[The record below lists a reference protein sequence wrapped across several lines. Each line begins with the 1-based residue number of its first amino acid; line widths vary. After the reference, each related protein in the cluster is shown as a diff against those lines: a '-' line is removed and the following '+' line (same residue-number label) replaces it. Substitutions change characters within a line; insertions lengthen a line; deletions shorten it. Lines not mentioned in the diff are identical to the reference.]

1 MNLKVVGQSIIRV
14 DGESKVTGR
23 AIYPEDLNMEG
34 QAWGRTLRSSLPHA
48 DFTLDLREAE
58 KVEGLLKIFTYKDIV
73 TNEHGTVLKDH
84 QVLCESRVK
93 RIGDPMAFIVAETR
107 EICQEVLDKIIV
119 NYEELEAVTDPVYA
133 MTDEA
138 PRIHGGDSNIVHHFK
153 IRKGDMEE
161 GFKKSHVVAENTYY
175 TPTVDHAF
183 MQPES
188 CLSYIDEEGRVTIAV
203 ATQYPH
209 YDRGEIA
216 IALGL
221 EEDQVRVINTN
232 IGGAFGG
239 REDISMQVHM
249 ALAAKVLKRPIKIVM
264 PREESFLAHSKRHPF
279 IMKYKTGAD
288 KEGYL
293 TAMEVEIIGDTGAY
307 ASWAINVL
315 RKGGV
320 HASGP
325 YVIPNV
331 HVDSYAVYTNN
342 PYAGAMRGFGATQ
355 PAVAYEQQ
363 MDILAEKLNMCPVE
377 IRRKNMFRV
386 GSETATGQI
395 LTNGVPLERCLDKV
409 LEESNF
415 IEKRGGYND

>member
-14 DGESKVTGR
+14 DAESKVTGK
-23 AIYPEDLNMEG
+23 AAYPEDLNMEG
-34 QAWGRTLRSSLPHA
+34 QAWGKTLRSTLPHA
-48 DFTLDLREAE
+48 NFTLDLEEAE
-58 KVEGLLKIFTYKDIV
+58 KIDGVLRIFTYKDIV

-107 EICQEVLDKIIV
+107 EICEEALEKIVV
-119 NYEELEAVTDPVYA
+119 NYEELEAVLDPVYS

-153 IRKGDMEE
+153 IRKGDVEE
-161 GFKKSHVVAENTYY
+161 GFKNSHVIAEHTYH
-175 TPTVDHAF
+175 TPMVDHAF
-183 MQPES
+183 MQTES

-221 EEDQVRVINTN
+221 EEDEVRVINTN
-232 IGGAFGG
+232 VGGAFGG
-239 REDISMQVHM
+239 REDISMQIHM
-249 ALAAKVLKRPIKIVM
+249 ALAAKELKRPIKIVM
-264 PREESFLAHSKRHPF
+264 KREESFLAHSKRHPY

-288 KEGYL
+288 KDGYL
-293 TAMEVEIIGDTGAY
+293 TAMDVEIIGDTGAY

-355 PAVAYEQQ
+355 VAVAYEQQ
-363 MDILAEKLNMCPVE
+363 MDILAEKLNMSPVE

-395 LTNGVPLERCLDKV
+395 LTDGVPLEACLDKV
-409 LEESNF
+409 
-415 IEKRGGYND
+415 IEGIDLTGKRGAK